1 MLKEQMKEATAK
13 RSRALTDILRDNSGI
28 GPGYRH
34 APKVVTPG
42 EAFHHSG
49 AVLKWY
55 AVHPEE
61 RPVPNEI
68 AQLARSFLS
77 RNDLE
82 AKGFGFVI
90 LHRCGNDFYFLIVST
105 WRNNNELWETVFYKN
120 GEAMADFTVWPRETT
135 HKPTYCVW
143 ELVPLWHEQK
153 AWERF
158 LRSARDEAAARAW
171 MGDLYAGAA

>member
-1 MLKEQMKEATAK
+1 MKDAIAE
-13 RSRALTDILRDNSGI
+13 RSWGLADILRDDSGI
-28 GPGYRH
+28 DAGYRH
-34 APKVVTPG
+34 GPKEVAPG
-42 EAFHHSG
+42 ETLRKSSV
-49 AVLKWY
+49 VLKWY
-55 AVHPEE
+55 AVHPED

-77 RNDLE
+77 RNEME

-120 GEAMADFTVWPRETT
+120 GEAMADFAVWPRDMT

-158 LRSARDEAAARAW
+158 LRSARDEAAARSW
-171 MGDLYAGAA
+171 MDDLYAGAA

>member
-1 MLKEQMKEATAK
+1 MKEAITEQTEE
-13 RSRALTDILRDNSGI
+13 LTDILRTDSGI
-28 GPGYRH
+28 DAGYRH
-34 APKVVTPG
+34 GPKQATPG
-42 EAFHHSG
+42 ETLQQSG

-55 AVHPEE
+55 AVYPQDRH
-61 RPVPNEI
+61 VPDEI
-68 AQLARSFLS
+68 TQLARAYLTK
-77 RNDLE
+77 NELE

-120 GEAMADFTVWPRETT
+120 GNAMADFAPWPRETM

-153 AWERF
+153 AWEPF
-158 LRSARDEAAARAW
+158 LKSSRDEAAARSW
-171 MGDLYAGAA
+171 LNDRYAGAA